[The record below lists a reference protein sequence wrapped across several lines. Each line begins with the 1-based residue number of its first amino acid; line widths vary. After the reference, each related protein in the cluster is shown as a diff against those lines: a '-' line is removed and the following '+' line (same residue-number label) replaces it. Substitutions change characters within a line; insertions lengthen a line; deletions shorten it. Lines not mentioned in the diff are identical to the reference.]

1 MVGDTLC
8 LYLAVSCGDDAI
20 WYNKSW
26 KTEWPNQ
33 ETHTLHTREYRLSG
47 STIFKSFT
55 GEIPTKPTGLR
66 HLLWPW
72 RHWEHHWV
80 QCLHC
85 QTTRTC
91 QLLGFFYKWIGV
103 RGEYFDW
110 IKRDVATLLVKGN
123 DVYTTLE
130 ALGVLYY
137 VYFYEFSILFIFVGV
152 MLF

>member
-1 MVGDTLC
+1 
-8 LYLAVSCGDDAI
+8 
-20 WYNKSW
+20 
-26 KTEWPNQ
+26 
-33 ETHTLHTREYRLSG
+33 
-47 STIFKSFT
+47 
-55 GEIPTKPTGLR
+55 
-66 HLLWPW
+66 
-72 RHWEHHWV
+72 
-80 QCLHC
+80 
-85 QTTRTC
+85 
-91 QLLGFFYKWIGV
+91 LLGFFYKWIGV